1 MMKFFQ
7 SVSTAT
13 HAVGNRL
20 LDLFLPK
27 VTADAR
33 CLEAGTFCKC
43 VNGVKF
49 VWDLN
54 CHNCISTQSRC

>member
-1 MMKFFQ
+1 MKVLH
-7 SVSTAT
+7 SLSTVA
-13 HAVGNRL
+13 HAAGARL

-33 CLEAGTFCKC
+33 CLEAFTFCKC
-43 VNGVKF
+43 VKHVRY

-54 CHNCISTQSRC
+54 CHNCIHSGSC